1 MIEKIHG
8 FVFGNPSN
16 VKCDCETEYQ
26 EAGMCFTL
34 KNGKLIEAWVECSW
48 CGKKLKKA
56 DIEDIKSVL
65 DLWDYDKEY
74 DYIEEALN
82 EYLRGDEE

>member
-1 MIEKIHG
+1 
-8 FVFGNPSN
+8 
-16 VKCDCETEYQ
+16 VKCDVKCDSEYGNQ
-26 EAGMCFTL
+26 TGICFTL
-34 KNGKLIEAWVECSW
+34 KNGKVIRAWVECAW
-48 CGKKLKKA
+48 CSKKLKKA